1 MLDKSVPFL
10 NILMCRPPEAE
21 LPLFELPE
29 GYAFSMFQPG
39 DEKEWAEIEASV
51 LEFPRGVDA
60 LVHFE
65 KRFLYAPHELERRCL
80 FIEDPQG
87 KKIATA
93 TIWWEYSGK
102 RRDPW
107 VSYVAVMPQYQGLG
121 LSKALLSRLLQL
133 SEEIE
138 GKRKIYLH
146 TQTWSHRAVK
156 LYEKFGFYIT
166 KEPNLF
172 KYANDQYEQATALL
186 EEIYSKY
193 PRR

>member
-10 NILMCRPPEAE
+10 NILMCRPAGTPIPQHA
-21 LPLFELPE
+21 LPE
-29 GYAFSMFQPG
+29 GYSFAMFAPG

-60 LVHFE
+60 LVHFQN
-65 KRFLYAPHELERRCL
+65 RFLYAPQEVARRCL
-80 FIEDPQG
+80 FIQNPAGE
-87 KKIATA
+87 KIATA

-107 VSYVAVMPQYQGLG
+107 VSYVAVKPDYQGLG
-121 LSKALLSRLLQL
+121 LSKALLSRLLEL
-133 SEEIE
+133 SAEIE
-138 GKRKIYLH
+138 GDRKIYLH
-146 TQTWSHRAVK
+146 TQTWSHRAVR

-172 KYANDQYEQATALL
+172 KYANNQYEEATALL
-186 EEIYSKY
+186 AEIYSRY
-193 PRR
+193 PAR

>member
-10 NILMCRPPEAE
+10 NILMCRPAGAPIPQYA
-21 LPLFELPE
+21 LPE
-29 GYAFSMFQPG
+29 GYSFSMFAPG

-60 LVHFE
+60 LVHFQH
-65 KRFLYAPHELERRCL
+65 RFLYAPQEIARRCL
-80 FIEDPQG
+80 FIQNPAGE
-87 KKIATA
+87 KIATA

-107 VSYVAVMPQYQGLG
+107 VSYVAVKPDYQGLG
-121 LSKALLSRLLQL
+121 LSKALLSRLLEL
-133 SEEIE
+133 SAEIE
-138 GKRKIYLH
+138 GDRKVYLH

-172 KYANDQYEQATALL
+172 KYANNQYEEATALL
-186 EEIYSKY
+186 AEIYSRY
-193 PRR
+193 PAR

>member
-65 KRFLYAPHELERRCL
+65 KRFLY
-80 FIEDPQG
+80 DP
-87 KKIATA
+87 
-93 TIWWEYSGK
+93 
-102 RRDPW
+102 
-107 VSYVAVMPQYQGLG
+107 
-121 LSKALLSRLLQL
+121 
-133 SEEIE
+133 
-138 GKRKIYLH
+138 
-146 TQTWSHRAVK
+146 
-156 LYEKFGFYIT
+156 
-166 KEPNLF
+166 
-172 KYANDQYEQATALL
+172 
-186 EEIYSKY
+186 
-193 PRR
+193 

>member
-10 NILMCRPPEAE
+10 NILMCRPAGTPIPQYA
-21 LPLFELPE
+21 LPE
-29 GYAFSMFQPG
+29 GYSFSMFAPG

-60 LVHFE
+60 LVHFQN
-65 KRFLYAPHELERRCL
+65 RFLYAPQEVARRCL
-80 FIEDPQG
+80 FIQNPAGE
-87 KKIATA
+87 KIATA

-107 VSYVAVMPQYQGLG
+107 VSYVAVKPDYQGLG
-121 LSKALLSRLLQL
+121 LSKALLSHLLEL
-133 SEEIE
+133 SAEIE
-138 GKRKIYLH
+138 GDRKVYLH

-172 KYANDQYEQATALL
+172 KYANNQYEEATALL
-186 EEIYSKY
+186 AEIYSRY
-193 PRR
+193 PAR

>member
-10 NILMCRPPEAE
+10 NILMCRPAGTPIPQYA
-21 LPLFELPE
+21 LPE
-29 GYAFSMFQPG
+29 GYSFSMFAPG

-60 LVHFE
+60 LVHFQR
-65 KRFLYAPHELERRCL
+65 RFLYAPQEVARRCL
-80 FIEDPQG
+80 FIQNPAGE
-87 KKIATA
+87 KIATA

-107 VSYVAVMPQYQGLG
+107 VSYVAVKPDYQGLG
-121 LSKALLSRLLQL
+121 LSKALLSRLLEL
-133 SEEIE
+133 SAEIE
-138 GKRKIYLH
+138 GDRKVYLH

-172 KYANDQYEQATALL
+172 KYANNQYEEATALL
-186 EEIYSKY
+186 AEIYSRY
-193 PRR
+193 PAR

>member
-10 NILMCRPPEAE
+10 NILMCRPAGTPIPQYA
-21 LPLFELPE
+21 LPE
-29 GYAFSMFQPG
+29 GYSFSMFAPG

-60 LVHFE
+60 LV
-65 KRFLYAPHELERRCL
+65 RFLYAPQEVARRCL
-80 FIEDPQG
+80 FIQNPAGE
-87 KKIATA
+87 KIATA

-107 VSYVAVMPQYQGLG
+107 VSYVAVKPDYQGLG
-121 LSKALLSRLLQL
+121 LSKALLSRLLEL
-133 SEEIE
+133 SAEIE
-138 GKRKIYLH
+138 GDRKVYLH

-172 KYANDQYEQATALL
+172 KYANNQYEEATALL
-186 EEIYSKY
+186 AEIYSRY
-193 PRR
+193 PAR

>member
-1 MLDKSVPFL
+1 M
-10 NILMCRPPEAE
+10 
-21 LPLFELPE
+21 
-29 GYAFSMFQPG
+29 
-39 DEKEWAEIEASV
+39 
-51 LEFPRGVDA
+51 
-60 LVHFE
+60 
-65 KRFLYAPHELERRCL
+65 
-80 FIEDPQG
+80 
-87 KKIATA
+87 
-93 TIWWEYSGK
+93 
-102 RRDPW
+102 
-107 VSYVAVMPQYQGLG
+107 
-121 LSKALLSRLLQL
+121 SRLLQL

-193 PRR
+193 PRRLIKIFLLLLFFSVIINTINRFQKAKPFALYLFFERIKR